1 MINALALVRA
11 AAEPHPEKFG
21 WAQVE
26 EYLDNIPPHEV
37 RTKDV
42 TLGYDPNLD
51 DAHRVF
57 FVTSVP
63 GCGLGYVQDA
73 GDGHSVRIYVNNVFR
88 ITVRVTSVPDLIQR
102 ISQLTHAHAQRHR
115 T

>member
-1 MINALALVRA
+1 M
-11 AAEPHPEKFG
+11 KFG

-26 EYLDNIPPHEV
+26 EYLDNTPPHEV

-42 TLGYDPNLD
+42 TLVYDPDLD

-73 GDGHSVRIYVNNVFR
+73 GDGHGVRVYVNNVFR
-88 ITVRVTSVPDLIQR
+88 TTVRVTSLQDLLKQIDR
-102 ISQLTHAHAQRHR
+102 LTKAHAKRPR